1 MLRTAWTVCYGA
13 LVAALAVAYLTHTPW
28 LILPLFL
35 LALTSSTLWLWL
47 THRPDAPPRFPPL
60 TRRLRALALALIP
73 LVFLAGV
80 VAALLQ
86 HAHP

>member
-13 LVAALAVAYLTHTPW
+13 LVAALALAYLTHTRW
-28 LILPLFL
+28 LILPRRW
-35 LALTSSTLWLWL
+35 LAP
-47 THRPDAPPRFPPL
+47 RPDAPPRFPPL

>member
-1 MLRTAWTVCYGA
+1 MATR
-13 LVAALAVAYLTHTPW
+13 
-28 LILPLFL
+28 
-35 LALTSSTLWLWL
+35 
-47 THRPDAPPRFPPL
+47 PPRFPPL

>member
-1 MLRTAWTVCYGA
+1 MLRTPWTVCYGA
-13 LVAALAVAYLTHTPW
+13 LVAALAVAYLTHTRW

-35 LALTSSTLWLWL
+35 LALASSALWLWL
-47 THRPDAPPRFPPL
+47 THRPDAPPPLPPL
-60 TRRLRALALALIP
+60 TPRLRALALALIP

-80 VAALLQ
+80 VAAVLQ

>member
-13 LVAALAVAYLTHTPW
+13 LVAALALAYLTHTRW
-28 LILPLFL
+28 LILPLLL
-35 LALTSSTLWLWL
+35 LALASSALWLWL
-47 THRPDAPPRFPPL
+47 APRPDAPPRFPPL
-60 TRRLRALALALIP
+60 TPRLRALALALIP

>member
-1 MLRTAWTVCYGA
+1 MLRTTWTVCYGA
-13 LVAALAVAYLTHTPW
+13 LVAALALAYLTHTRW

-35 LALTSSTLWLWL
+35 LALASSALWLWHA
-47 THRPDAPPRFPPL
+47 HRPDAPTRFPPG
-60 TRRLRALALALIP
+60 TRRFRALALAVIP

-80 VAALLQ
+80 VAAVLQ